1 MRLPRAKFYN
11 AVVKDFYESFKE
23 LIWKPQKGLVSLAST
38 VVKISHQKLVC
49 VCVGVVRMKGGYKF
63 NRMEIIISIAFAIIC
78 IARNQIVVWA
88 TAAARRHTNIG
99 ILLMTWHV
107 NCREI
112 CELRYAS

>member
-49 VCVGVVRMKGGYKF
+49 VCVWELWEWK
-63 NRMEIIISIAFAIIC
+63 EAI
-78 IARNQIVVWA
+78 NLTGWK
-88 TAAARRHTNIG
+88 
-99 ILLMTWHV
+99 
-107 NCREI
+107 
-112 CELRYAS
+112 